1 MTEATTEVAT
11 EKTPLVNVD
20 RSKYNDAKSASGS
33 KSLNNGDVVAI
44 GLQGLTTDETYE
56 VAGKFLTFPITV
68 SKAKIADI
76 DEAKKAYSGLND
88 GMQRMN
94 LGNRIRG
101 QIAKIDKGNEKA
113 LADAKKGKD
122 GEVDVKAVEK
132 AENAVTG
139 EAKLTK
145 ILSPFVKAV
154 AKREVD
160 AEKEKEAKAKATAK
174 AKADADKKKADNAES
189 KGNAKKAA

>member
-1 MTEATTEVAT
+1 MNEATTEV

-20 RSKYNDAKSASGS
+20 RSKYTDVKSASGS
-33 KSLNNGDVVAI
+33 KSLNNGDVVAT

-76 DEAKKAYSGLND
+76 DEAKKAYSSLND

-101 QIAKIDKGNEKA
+101 QIAKIDKTNEKA
-113 LADAKKGKD
+113 IADAI
-122 GEVDVKAVEK
+122 K
-132 AENAVTG
+132 AEKPEPKTVSG

-154 AKREVD
+154 AKREAD

-174 AKADADKKKADNAES
+174 AKADADKKKEAD
-189 KGNAKKAA
+189 AKKAA